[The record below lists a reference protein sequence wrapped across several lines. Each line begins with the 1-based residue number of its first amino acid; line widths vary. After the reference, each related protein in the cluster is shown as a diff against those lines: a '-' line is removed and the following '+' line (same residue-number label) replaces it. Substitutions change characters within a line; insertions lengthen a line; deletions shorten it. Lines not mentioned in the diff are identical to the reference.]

1 MKETI
6 NTKRLIKVAKEL
18 NVGTS
23 TIVEYLNNKGFVID
37 SNPNSKISD
46 DQYFLLMKEYGAEKN
61 LKNESQKI
69 SIQKKNEKKESISI
83 NDIEIDNKNDDDD
96 DEDNNEQIIHIKDSN
111 VLNNQLKT
119 DNKKEVKVIGKIN
132 LDKFNKKNTK
142 VEPDKKIKKEI
153 ILKKNLNEVKSEEK
167 TLPEIKKEK
176 IIITS
181 KSEEKTIKINKIIEK
196 KEEHIL
202 ISKQNKIEE
211 ESKLD
216 EIKVDIDEI
225 ENKSNFRA
233 NELEN
238 EIKVV
243 GKIDL
248 NLINQKTRPAKKTRK
263 QKEDE
268 RKERERVKKEL
279 VVKKPKFNPKQ
290 SLLID
295 DDVEDEVFHTI
306 VKKLDGPTVIG
317 KIDLP
322 FDGDRKKKV
331 IIKKS
336 EVDENLKNKKRKRKR
351 INKEL
356 IDVNFNEVPV
366 EKEVDGSDN
375 KKKAVLVKKP
385 ILKAKLKKEP
395 IKLKKKKAKTDTDD
409 KDIQKQVKE
418 TLARL
423 TTKTKNKAAKYRR
436 TKRDEVRTKIEKE
449 QEEKEISEKILQ
461 VTEFITANEL
471 SSMMDVHVNQI
482 ISICMDLG
490 LPIGINQRLDKEKIS
505 LLADEFGFNV
515 EFLEDKHD
523 LEEIEEDLIDDTD
536 NLIKRP
542 PIVTVMGHV
551 DHGKTSLLDYV
562 RKTNVIAGEAGG
574 ITQHIGA
581 YNVLLNDGEKITF
594 LDTPGHE
601 AFTAM
606 RARGAKITD
615 IAIIVIA
622 ADDTIMPQTIE
633 AINHAQAANVPIVF
647 AINKVD
653 KNGANAEKIKEGLAN
668 MNLLVEDWGGKYGS
682 VDISAKFG
690 KNVDKLL
697 ERVLLE
703 AEMLEL
709 KANPIRN
716 AKGTIIDA
724 SLDKGK
730 GYVSTVLVQSGTLKS
745 GDFVLAGQYYGKVK
759 AMYNERNKKIL
770 IATPS
775 EPALIL
781 GLNGAPVAGDTFI
794 VLKNEREAKERA
806 NYRQQIQREMSLKA
820 QKHLTLDE
828 IGRRIAIGEYQEI
841 NLIVKGDVVGSIE
854 ALADSLIKLS
864 TNEIKVI
871 VRHKAVGQISES
883 DVMLASASKCVIIG
897 FQVRPS
903 LSARRL
909 AEKEDIEIRHYS
921 IIYDAINDLKDAMEG
936 MLSPEMK
943 EEILGTAEIVNVFN
957 ISKVGNIA
965 GCIVKEGKIMRD
977 SKVRVIRDGIV
988 TFTGN
993 LGTLKRFKD
1002 EVKEVLKGFECG
1014 MNIDK
1019 YNDIK
1024 EGDLIEAFH
1033 MKEYK
1038 KTL

>member
-1 MKETI
+1 MKETT
-6 NTKRLIKVAKEL
+6 NPMRLIKVAKEL

-23 TIVEYLNNKGFVID
+23 TIVEYLSNKGFVID

-46 DQYFLLMKEYGAEKN
+46 EHYLLLLKEYGSEKN
-61 LKNESQKI
+61 LKSESQKI
-69 SIQKKNEKKESISI
+69 SIQKKNEKKTINSIENIEHEHKNYNEEKGEDII
-83 NDIEIDNKNDDDD
+83 N
-96 DEDNNEQIIHIKDSN
+96 IKDSN
-111 VLNNQLKT
+111 VLHNNQLKT

-132 LDKFNKKNTK
+132 LDKFNKKTPK
-142 VEPDKKIKKEI
+142 IEKKEKKEI
-153 ILKKNLNEVKSEEK
+153 ILKKNISENK
-167 TLPEIKKEK
+167 TEERILPEIKIKEK
-176 IIITS
+176 ILITT
-181 KSEEKTIKINKIIEK
+181 KTFEKNAVIEDK
-196 KEEHIL
+196 TVLQEVKEEV
-202 ISKQNKIEE
+202 
-211 ESKLD
+211 KLPVNN
-216 EIKVDIDEI
+216 EVNHV
-225 ENKSNFRA
+225 ENQTNV
-233 NELEN
+233 
-238 EIKVV
+238 IKVV
-243 GKIDL
+243 ETENELKVIGKIDL
-248 NLINQKTRPAKKTRK
+248 SSINQKTRPAKKTRK

-268 RKERERVKKEL
+268 RRERERLKKES
-279 VVKKPKFNPKQ
+279 VIKKTKFNSQ
-290 SLLID
+290 IID
-295 DDVEDEVFHTI
+295 DDDLEEEVFHTI
-306 VKKLDGPTVIG
+306 VKKLDGPNVIG

-322 FDGDRKKKV
+322 FDSERKKKV
-331 IIKKS
+331 LIKKS
-336 EVDENLKNKKRKRKR
+336 ELLEDAVKNKKRKRKR

-356 IDVNFNEVPV
+356 IDVNFNEVVV
-366 EKEVDGSDN
+366 EKDTETTDS

-385 ILKAKLKKEP
+385 VLKVKLKKEP
-395 IKLKKKKAKTDTDD
+395 IKLKKKKAKAETDD

-423 TTKTKNKAAKYRR
+423 TTKTKNKTAKYRR
-436 TKRDEVRTKIEKE
+436 TKRDEVRTKFERE
-449 QEEKEISEKILQ
+449 LEEKEINEKILQ

-471 SSMMDVHVNQI
+471 ANMMDIHVNQI
-482 ISICMDLG
+482 ISTCLDLDI
-490 LPIGINQRLDKEKIS
+490 PIAINQRLDKEKIS
-505 LLADEFGFNV
+505 LLTDEFGFQV
-515 EFLEDKHD
+515 EFLEEKHD
-523 LEEIEEDLIDDTD
+523 VEEEEDILDTEE
-536 NLIKRP
+536 NLIVRP

-551 DHGKTSLLDYV
+551 DHGKTSLLDYI

-574 ITQHIGA
+574 ITQHIGS
-581 YNVLLNDGEKITF
+581 YNVSLAGGEKITF

-622 ADDTIMPQTIE
+622 ADDSIMPQTIE

-653 KNGANAEKIKEGLAN
+653 KNGANAEKIKEGLAK

-709 KANPIRN
+709 KANPNKN
-716 AKGTIIDA
+716 ARGTIIDA

-730 GYVSTVLVQSGTLKS
+730 GFVSTILVQSGTLKS
-745 GDFVLAGQYYGKVK
+745 GDFVLAGQYYGKIK

-770 IATPS
+770 SATPS

-781 GLNGAPVAGDTFI
+781 GLNGAPIAGDTFL
-794 VLKNEREAKERA
+794 VFKNEREAKERA

-864 TNEIKVI
+864 TNEIQVN

-883 DVMLASASKCVIIG
+883 DVNLASASKCVIIG

-903 LSARRL
+903 LAARRL

-936 MLSPEMK
+936 MLSPEIR
-943 EEILGTAEIVNVFN
+943 EEILGTAEIVEVFN

-965 GCIVKEGKIMRD
+965 GCIVKEGKISRD

-988 TFTGN
+988 AFTGN
-993 LGTLKRFKD
+993 LDTLRRFKD
-1002 EVKEVLKGFECG
+1002 DVRDVSKGFECG
-1014 MNIDK
+1014 LNIDK
-1019 YNDIK
+1019 FNDIK
-1024 EGDLIEAFH
+1024 VGDLVEAFH